1 MFQRLSSNV
10 LLQSFIVVLAI
21 ALTFVLA
28 AGAWDAW
35 RTLGSDRLL
44 ARIADASGHGFRAL
58 HNLRLDRSLSVRV
71 LNVEGVIEP
80 GQHKQIN
87 QSRETELP
95 ALRSLV
101 VALRDID
108 FADRD
113 MVLARLEKATDMLV
127 ALVKESE
134 ADFAK
139 PKDQRRTGLP
149 KEFETVSTELITM
162 IERNSELLT
171 TLAKFKD
178 PFVDQMI
185 AARDVAW
192 VVRSDGG
199 DSSVLISNAIAFK
212 QRMPEASVQ
221 KHWELTGRLAAGW
234 AALEKVLAGAPLPP
248 ALAEAVAAAKSTY
261 FAPDFLARRNQIVAA
276 LASGEPPKMA
286 TSDWTFDSVPRLARI
301 TTAAEAAL
309 DAAKTHADARVA
321 ASQRNLVLKLL
332 FLAIGAAFGVTGF
345 LVVSHRVMRPLGVI
359 QTAMLKV
366 ARGELAIDVPYSDR
380 GDEIGGLA
388 QALVT
393 FKENASEKTRIESDQ
408 QRRAAQSTQRQQAI
422 EAHIAAFENH
432 VGETLQ
438 ALSSASGDMRATS
451 AKLTAT
457 AEQTNQQAKNA
468 AGSSANASSNVQTV
482 AAASQELTASIGEI
496 GRQVT
501 HAASIAGRAVT
512 ETQQTDTTVKGLTE
526 ATQRIGQIVS
536 LISEIADQT
545 NLLALNATIEAARA
559 GDSGKGFAV
568 VAAEVKSLA
577 NQTAKATDDISNQI
591 AAIQG
596 VAASAAEA
604 MRRIGG
610 TIGEVNSVAGS
621 IAAAVEEQ
629 GAATQ
634 EISRNTQEAARC
646 TVEVSANITGVT
658 AGADATGAAAADVR
672 SSSEALN
679 QQAEKLRIE
688 VDDFL
693 AKIRAA

>member
-1 MFQRLSSNV
+1 MFQRVSSNV
-10 LLQSFIVVLAI
+10 LLQSFIVVLAA
-21 ALTFVLA
+21 ALTIVLS

-35 RTLGSDRLL
+35 RTLGTDSLL
-44 ARIADASGHGFRAL
+44 AKIADASGYGFRAL
-58 HNLRLDRSLSVRV
+58 HNLRLDRSLSVRA
-71 LNVEGVIEP
+71 LNVEGAIDP
-80 GQHKQIN
+80 GQHKQIS
-87 QSRETELP
+87 QARAAELP
-95 ALRSLV
+95 ALRAMV
-101 VALRDID
+101 AALRPID
-108 FADRD
+108 FADHD
-113 MVLARLEKATDMLV
+113 AVLARLEKSADMLA

-139 PKDQRRTGLP
+139 PKDQRRAALP
-149 KEFETVSTELITM
+149 KEYETVGTELINA
-162 IERNSELLT
+162 IERVSELLT
-171 TLAKFKD
+171 ALAKFKD
-178 PFVDQMI
+178 PFVDQMM

-192 VVRSDGG
+192 VIRSDGG
-199 DSSVLISNAIAFK
+199 DTSLLVSNAIAFK

-221 KHWELTGRLAAGW
+221 KHAALTGRTEAGW
-234 AALEKVLAGAPLPP
+234 SALEKVLSGATLPP
-248 ALAEAVAAAKSTY
+248 ALAEAVARAKSSY
-261 FAPDFLARRNQIVAA
+261 FAPEFLARRYQIVNSLAA
-276 LASGEPPKMA
+276 GEALKMT
-286 TSDWTFDSVPRLARI
+286 TSDWTFDSVPRLARV
-301 TTAAEAAL
+301 TAVAEGAL
-309 DAAKTHADARVA
+309 DAAKSHADARVVA
-321 ASQRNLVLKLL
+321 AERNVVLKLA
-332 FLAIGAAFGVTGF
+332 FLAIGMGFGVAGF
-345 LVVSHRVMRPLGVI
+345 WFVSRRVMRPLRVI

-366 ARGELAIDVPYSDR
+366 ADGELAMEVPYADR
-380 GDEIGGLA
+380 GDEIGALA
-388 QALVT
+388 QALIK
-393 FKENASEKTRIESDQ
+393 FKENAGEKTRIESEQ
-408 QRRAAQSTQRQQAI
+408 QRRATQAAQRQQAI
-422 EAHIAAFENH
+422 EGHIAAFESH
-432 VGETLQ
+432 VGEALQ

-610 TIGEVNSVAGS
+610 TIDEVNSVAGS
-621 IAAAVEEQ
+621 IAAAVEQQ

-646 TVEVSANITGVT
+646 TVEVSASITGVT
-658 AGADATGAAAADVR
+658 AGADATGAAAENVR
-672 SSSEALN
+672 TSSEALN
-679 QQAEKLRIE
+679 QQAEKLRLE